1 MIGKWE
7 EIICNIYVSNI
18 HVRKRWVSVRDSYK
32 PTTITIKI
40 EINNQ
45 IEKWTKGM
53 NIPFSE
59 EETQITN
66 NICKKLIYICSN
78 WGKAN

>member
-53 NIPFSE
+53 NRPFSE

-66 NICKKLIYICSN
+66 R
-78 WGKAN
+78 

>member
-7 EIICNIYVSNI
+7 EVICNIYISNI
-18 HVRKRWVSVRDSYK
+18 HVRKRWVSVRNSYK
-32 PTTITIKI
+32 PTTMTIKI

-53 NIPFSE
+53 KKPFPE
-59 EETQITN
+59 EEIQITN
-66 NICKKLIYICSN
+66 NICKKLVYISSN